1 MSKTALIAGSSGMVG
16 SELLNMLT
24 TSTDY
29 NKVISLGRRSQDD
42 TKDDTVGKIEA
53 FVVDF
58 ENLDQ
63 VTLPKID
70 DVYCCLGTTIKK
82 AGSKE
87 KFRQVDLD
95 YVLST
100 AKLGLKNGAK
110 QLLVVSAVGAD
121 ETSSFFY
128 NRVKGE
134 MEREVKD
141 LGFQSVYIFRP
152 SMLGGK
158 RKEFRL
164 GEKIGT
170 FLMQLLGWLMIGK
183 LKRYKI
189 VSAYKVARNMIKS
202 AKESSEGNHIIESEK
217 INKISSI

>member
-1 MSKTALIAGSSGMVG
+1 MSKTALIAGSSGLVG
-16 SELLNMLT
+16 GELLNMLT
-24 TSTDY
+24 TSEDY
-29 NKVISLGRRSQDD
+29 DKIISLGRRS
-42 TKDDTVGKIEA
+42 TAVSVGKINEII
-53 FVVDF
+53 VDF
-58 ENLDQ
+58 KKLDQ

-70 DVYCCLGTTIKK
+70 DVFCCLGTTIKK

-87 KFRQVDLD
+87 KFRQVDLE
-95 YVLST
+95 YVVSIGQ
-100 AKLGLKNGAK
+100 LGLQNGAK

-121 ETSSFFY
+121 ETSSIFY

-134 MEREVKD
+134 MERKVQD

-158 RKEFRL
+158 RTEFRL

-189 VSAYKVARNMIKS
+189 VSASKVARHMIQS
-202 AKESSEGNHIIESEK
+202 AQNSVAGNYFLESEN
-217 INKISSI
+217 INNIN

>member
-1 MSKTALIAGSSGMVG
+1 MSKTALIVGSSGLVG
-16 SELLNMLT
+16 SELLNLLT
-24 TSTDY
+24 ISADY
-29 NKVISLGRRSQDD
+29 DKVISLVRS
-42 TKDDTVGKIEA
+42 TKADSIGKIEELII
-53 FVVDF
+53 DF
-58 ENLDQ
+58 DDLDQ
-63 VTLPKID
+63 LILTNID
-70 DVYCCLGTTIKK
+70 DVFCCLGTTIKK

-87 KFRQVDLD
+87 KFRQVDLE

-100 AKLGLKNGAK
+100 GRLGLKNGATR
-110 QLLVVSAVGAD
+110 LLVVSAVGAD

-134 MEREVKD
+134 MERKVQE

-158 RKEFRL
+158 RTEFRL

-189 VSAYKVARNMIKS
+189 VSASKVAKHMIQS
-202 AKESSEGNHIIESEK
+202 AQNSVAGNYFLESEN
-217 INKISSI
+217 INNIN

>member
-1 MSKTALIAGSSGMVG
+1 MSKTALIVGSSGMVG

-24 TSTDY
+24 TSADY
-29 NKVISLGRRSQDD
+29 NKVISLGRRSQ
-42 TKDDTVGKIEA
+42 DDTVGKIEA

-87 KFRQVDLD
+87 KFRQVDLE

-100 AKLGLKNGAK
+100 AKLGLKKGAK
-110 QLLVVSAVGAD
+110 QLLVISAVGAD

-134 MEREVKD
+134 MERKVQD

-158 RKEFRL
+158 REEFRI

-189 VSAYKVARNMIKS
+189 VSVYKVARHMVNS

-217 INKISSI
+217 INSISSI